1 MYRGKL
7 IYRGSKLVNWDPAS
21 QMVLADDEFEHETLQ
36 GNFYYVKYPLTEPVM
51 YLNEKIAFVTIATT
65 RPETMLGD
73 TAVAVHPEDPKSDVL
88 LSKMIRLPIVGR
100 LIPIIAD
107 DAVVR
112 PDPISDDDKAGFST
126 GFLKV
131 TPAHDPTDWEIGERH
146 NLEVINVFGP
156 DGTISHNYR
165 WKDWEEINNPDVE
178 SLFGLDWF
186 DARKKSLT
194 GCAAMNC
201 SKAWLTTN
209 RKSDN

>member
-1 MYRGKL
+1 
-7 IYRGSKLVNWDPAS
+7 
-21 QMVLADDEFEHETLQ
+21 
-36 GNFYYVKYPLTEPVM
+36 
-51 YLNEKIAFVTIATT
+51 
-65 RPETMLGD
+65 
-73 TAVAVHPEDPKSDVL
+73 
-88 LSKMIRLPIVGR
+88 MIRLHIVGR

-178 SLFGLDWF
+178 SLLGLDRF
-186 DARKKSLT
+186 DARKKIFDWLRSHELLERMVDYEREVGQLNTAVSSRLLKPFYNQHYQYEISLQ
-194 GCAAMNC
+194 
-201 SKAWLTTN
+201 S
-209 RKSDN
+209 